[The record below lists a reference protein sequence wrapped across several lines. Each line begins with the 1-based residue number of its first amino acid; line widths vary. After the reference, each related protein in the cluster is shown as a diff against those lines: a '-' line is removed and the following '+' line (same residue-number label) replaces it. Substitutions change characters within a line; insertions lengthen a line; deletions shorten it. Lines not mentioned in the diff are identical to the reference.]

1 MSLLP
6 WKRLDRGRLF
16 EVECECGSIFKIP
29 FDPAEVAYHPDEQL
43 LIPLEGSCP
52 SCALK
57 VEEIEP
63 FADSPSSPA
72 GRSRA

>member
-16 EVECECGSIFKIP
+16 EIECECGAIFRIP
-29 FDPAEVAYHPDEQL
+29 FDPEEIDYHPDRRL
-43 LIPLEGSCP
+43 LIPLEGACP
-52 SCALK
+52 ECGLR

-63 FADSPSSPA
+63 FAGSPSPPA

>member
-16 EVECECGSIFKIP
+16 EVECECGGIFQIP
-29 FDPAEVAYHPDEQL
+29 FDPEEVDYHPDRQL
-43 LIPLEGSCP
+43 LVPLEGTCP
-52 SCALK
+52 GCGLK

-63 FADSPSSPA
+63 FADPSSSS
-72 GRSRA
+72 GDRSRA